1 MDLLLKVKDVPDGAT
16 VYKKTGETPYTIVDK
31 LTIYTY
37 DTAKGGKGS
46 SGERQVVMEKGVRYL
61 VGETGNINAVTEESI
76 VRMKLTKITVIDDE
90 EYSEELD
97 LELLERIIEKHTG
110 CDYVRIDAEVSQ

>member
-61 VGETGNINAVTEESI
+61 IGETGNISAVTEDSI
-76 VRMKLTKITVIDDE
+76 VRMKLTKVFGTAGI
-90 EYSEELD
+90 EELD
-97 LELLERIIEKHTG
+97 LELLERIIEKSTG